1 MSLLLLGVSS
11 QGVGLNIA
19 EKAIGQGIKV
29 TAVVR
34 RQGVADY
41 LREQGATVL
50 HADAVEVGV
59 LDQACQL
66 AGSNATVVSTLCGVN
81 DQGEIL
87 DFELNKR
94 LIDAAEKHGLK
105 RMVLVTSLGCG
116 DSWQYLSLNAR
127 QAFGTFVRYKSLAES
142 WLQTSTLH
150 YVILRPG
157 GLNNDEESGNILLS
171 QREVHGSISR
181 SDVAQQ
187 ALNFAL
193 KPELDNAAFGL
204 VNAS

>member
-19 EKAIGQGIKV
+19 EKAIAQGIKV

-66 AGSNATVVSTLCGVN
+66 TGSNATVVSTLCG
-81 DQGEIL
+81 
-87 DFELNKR
+87 
-94 LIDAAEKHGLK
+94 
-105 RMVLVTSLGCG
+105 
-116 DSWQYLSLNAR
+116 
-127 QAFGTFVRYKSLAES
+127 
-142 WLQTSTLH
+142 
-150 YVILRPG
+150 
-157 GLNNDEESGNILLS
+157 
-171 QREVHGSISR
+171 
-181 SDVAQQ
+181 
-187 ALNFAL
+187 
-193 KPELDNAAFGL
+193 
-204 VNAS
+204 

>member
-11 QGVGLNIA
+11 QGVGRHIA
-19 EKAIGQGIKV
+19 EKALAQNVKV

-34 RQGVADY
+34 RQGVAEY
-41 LREQGATVL
+41 LRAQGATVL
-50 HADAVEVGV
+50 HADAVEVDV
-59 LDQACQL
+59 LDEACQL
-66 AGSNATVVSTLCGVN
+66 AGSDATVVSTLCGVN

-94 LIDAAEKHGLK
+94 LIDTAEKHGLK

-116 DSWQYLSLNAR
+116 DSWQYLSSNAR
-127 QAFGTFVRYKSLAES
+127 QVFGTFVRHKSLVES
-142 WLQTSTLH
+142 WLQTSTLS

-157 GLNNDEESGNILLS
+157 GLNNDEEKGSVILS

-187 ALNFAL
+187 VLNFAL
-193 KPELDNAAFGL
+193 KAELNNAVFGL